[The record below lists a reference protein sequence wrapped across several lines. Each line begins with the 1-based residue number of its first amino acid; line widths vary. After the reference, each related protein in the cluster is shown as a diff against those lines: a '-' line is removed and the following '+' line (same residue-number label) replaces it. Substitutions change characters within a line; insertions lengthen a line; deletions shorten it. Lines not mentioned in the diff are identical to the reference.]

1 MWHHW
6 ILRKKGVGEIYK
18 QSLERT
24 CERNPILLR
33 FVWTGAIPR
42 SVILHKLT
50 QQSGTIA
57 SSQFSD
63 GSVNGSVNLSVPQM
77 ILFSACCICG
87 LIGGIL
93 NFQFVRALSKRP
105 DSMSSIHL
113 AAMTLACL
121 GKQLY
126 KGVSASLEMWLHV
139 YEGSAVHLIFYLLV
153 IQTPE
158 FVL

>member
-1 MWHHW
+1 MWHYW
-6 ILRKKGVGEIYK
+6 ILRKKGVGEIYT

-24 CERNPILLR
+24 CERNPILPR
-33 FVWTGAIPR
+33 FVWTGARPA
-42 SVILHKLT
+42 ILHTLT
-50 QQSGTIA
+50 QQSGTFA

-63 GSVNGSVNLSVPQM
+63 GSVNGPVILSVPQM

-113 AAMTLACL
+113 AAMTMACL
-121 GKQLY
+121 GK
-126 KGVSASLEMWLHV
+126 
-139 YEGSAVHLIFYLLV
+139 
-153 IQTPE
+153 
-158 FVL
+158 